1 MNLRHKQ
8 LLKELKTMKH
18 KLTIYSEISSEM
30 GYATD
35 VRAHVNVLLYELNET
50 IHYLEHK
57 NEDY

>member
-18 KLTIYSEISSEM
+18 KLTIYNEIASEM

-35 VRAHVNVLLYELNET
+35 VRTRINALLYELNET

>member
-1 MNLRHKQ
+1 M
-8 LLKELKTMKH
+8 KELKTMKH
-18 KLTIYSEISSEM
+18 KLNTYNEIASEM

-35 VRAHVNVLLYELNET
+35 VRTRISALLYELNET

>member
-18 KLTIYSEISSEM
+18 KLNTYNEIASEM

-35 VRAHVNVLLYELNET
+35 VRTRISALLYELNET